1 MTTHR
6 PTTLERAYELAR
18 EGRCRTV
25 SDIKQALSS
34 EGFDRIQDSLYGPT
48 LSAALRKL
56 CQEHYV
62 APAEQV
68 TGETTEDAAG

>member
-1 MTTHR
+1 MTHR

-25 SDIKQALSS
+25 SDIKQALSA
-34 EGFDRIQDSLYGPT
+34 EGFDRIQDALYGPT

-62 APAEQV
+62 APAVDGAGQ
-68 TGETTEDAAG
+68 AADDLAG

>member
-1 MTTHR
+1 MTHR

-25 SDIKQALSS
+25 SDIKQALSA
-34 EGFDRIQDSLYGPT
+34 EGFERVQDSLYGPT

-56 CQEHYV
+56 CQENYV
-62 APAEQV
+62 APA
-68 TGETTEDAAG
+68 GEDADQAAEDTEA